1 MFVWA
6 KFVCYPCVGA
16 YLGLL
21 MQLTRGIA
29 ALATASMLCGCAFIG
44 SAPPATYDLQA
55 PSIEKSRGTNAVQIM
70 VSPPVAVKTIDTEEI
85 LVKGPNGRV
94 AYFSGTAWGDR
105 LPRLFQARLAEA
117 LANSGAFRA
126 VLTNQDRVAGDY
138 SLAIEIRDFQVET
151 TPAGAEAV
159 VDVYVKLVNEHNS
172 AVVTTKRFQ
181 THELAASQD
190 PGAGIQA
197 LNGAFQQVVREIV
210 SWVSRRSA

>member
-1 MFVWA
+1 
-6 KFVCYPCVGA
+6 
-16 YLGLL
+16 
-21 MQLTRGIA
+21 
-29 ALATASMLCGCAFIG
+29 MLCGCSFMV

-55 PSIEKSRGTNAVQIM
+55 PAMERSRGTNAVQIM

-105 LPRLFQARLAEA
+105 LPRLFQARLVEA

-126 VLTNQDRVAGDY
+126 VLTNQDRVSGDV

-151 TPAGAEAV
+151 TAAGAEAI

-172 AVVTTKRFQ
+172 AVVTTRRFQ
-181 THELAASQD
+181 THQLAASQE

-197 LNGAFQQVVREIV
+197 LNGAFQTVVREIV
-210 SWVSRRSA
+210 SWVSRRTA